1 MGPLKIRLKEIT
13 CLMQNQYYIKN
24 LTMIEKEEDK
34 RVEICSGSLYYIL
47 KCVWEEKVGIYF
59 WLK

>member
-1 MGPLKIRLKEIT
+1 
-13 CLMQNQYYIKN
+13 MQNQYYIKN